1 MSFKSLLYCPDEKS
15 ARSVTQVLSEL
26 DFTVEYATEAFAAVK
41 RLTDEH
47 FDALV
52 VDCQNEEDAS
62 VLFKAARNS
71 ADNHSS
77 LSVAVV
83 DGQAGVA
90 KAFRIGAN
98 LVLTKPINIEQS
110 KSTLRVA
117 RGLLRKN
124 QPKTAA
130 PATSAAATPTASQPQ
145 ASPTYTT
152 PSNPVFSQP
161 RSAQQPAA
169 LQMSGVPLEPAAPFS
184 TLEVEKEAAPV
195 TEAADA
201 AVLDSLPQMD
211 GKRPPESPAP
221 PTIAPTPIASST
233 YGLSGAAAAVA
244 PALEKKLITSRPA
257 GASPLVTNEPIV
269 SNTKAYEPPV
279 EAEPI
284 AAPTF
289 SSYATE
295 EKSGGGKFLKIA
307 IVLVI
312 LGAGGYFGWPKLKTS
327 AFFSKIVQRVS
338 SSHTAAQN
346 PTVAA
351 PQPAAQPNASA
362 AATGSD
368 SGFATPSTT
377 PSSTTAPTSE
387 YANSSNSHPTHPND
401 APIETIEAE
410 NTPSAEQ
417 PSEITVTPEP
427 QPIVVKQGTSPKR
440 ASAPAAPVAAP
451 SINVADGG
459 NPASASEL
467 AGLVPTTA
475 MLPKP
480 APGTIRVSQGVSQGM
495 LLKKVAPVY
504 PSIARQMGKE
514 GTVELLATIDKDGE
528 VSKVKVLHGDL
539 MLAKAAADAVKD
551 WVYRPYLLNGRPV
564 EIETQITVVFKAPR

>member
-124 QPKTAA
+124 QPKAGA
-130 PATSAAATPTASQPQ
+130 PATSVASGTPQQATS
-145 ASPTYTT
+145 SYST
-152 PSNPVFSQP
+152 PSTPVFNQP
-161 RSAQQPAA
+161 RPAQPSLTPAP
-169 LQMSGVPLEPAAPFS
+169 QMSSVPLEPAAPFS
-184 TLEVEKEAAPV
+184 ALEVEKEAAPL

-201 AVLDSLPQMD
+201 AVLDSLPQMN
-211 GKRPPESPAP
+211 GIRPAESSAP
-221 PTIAPTPIASST
+221 PTIAPTPIAAST
-233 YGLSGAAAAVA
+233 SGPSGAATGVA

-269 SNTKAYEPPV
+269 SNAKPYEPPV
-279 EAEPI
+279 EVEPI
-284 AAPTF
+284 PAPTF

-295 EKSGGGKFLKIA
+295 EKSGGGKFLKVA
-307 IVLVI
+307 VVLVV
-312 LGAGGYFGWPKLKTS
+312 LGAGGYFGWPKLKTTT
-327 AFFSKIVQRVS
+327 FFSKVVQRIS
-338 SSHTAAQN
+338 SSHTAAQTS
-346 PTVAA
+346 TVASS
-351 PQPAAQPNASA
+351 QPATQQNAGTP
-362 AATGSD
+362 ATGTD
-368 SGFATPSTT
+368 GGFATPSTA
-377 PSSTTAPTSE
+377 PSSTTASASE
-387 YANSSNSHPTHPND
+387 YAGPSNSHSAHQNEG
-401 APIETIEAE
+401 PIETIEAQS
-410 NTPSAEQ
+410 TPAAEQ

-440 ASAPAAPVAAP
+440 ASAPASPIAAP
-451 SINVADGG
+451 SINVADTG

-528 VSKVKVLHGDL
+528 VSKVKVLHGDM
-539 MLAKAAADAVKD
+539 MLARAAVDAVKE

-564 EIETQITVVFKAPR
+564 EIETQITVVFRAPQ

>member
-124 QPKTAA
+124 QPKAGA
-130 PATSAAATPTASQPQ
+130 PATSAASGTPQQATS
-145 ASPTYTT
+145 SYST
-152 PSNPVFSQP
+152 PSTPVFNQP
-161 RSAQQPAA
+161 RPAQPSLTPAP
-169 LQMSGVPLEPAAPFS
+169 QMSSVPLEPAAPLS
-184 TLEVEKEAAPV
+184 GLEVEKEAAPT

-201 AVLDSLPQMD
+201 AVLESMPQMD

-221 PTIAPTPIASST
+221 PTIAPTPIAAST
-233 YGLSGAAAAVA
+233 SGFSGAATGVA

-269 SNTKAYEPPV
+269 SNAKPYEPPV
-279 EAEPI
+279 EVEPI

-295 EKSGGGKFLKIA
+295 QKSGGGKFLKIA
-307 IVLVI
+307 IVLMV
-312 LGAGGYFGWPKLKTS
+312 LVAGGYFGWPKLKTS
-327 AFFSKIVQRVS
+327 AFFSKVVQRIT
-338 SSHTAAQN
+338 SH
-346 PTVAA
+346 
-351 PQPAAQPNASA
+351 PAAQDATVSAPQAAVQQNASTP
-362 AATGSD
+362 ATTANN
-368 SGFATPSTT
+368 GFATPSS
-377 PSSTTAPTSE
+377 PASSTQAPVSDFAT
-387 YANSSNSHPTHPND
+387 SSNSHPSHQND
-401 APIETIEAE
+401 GPIETIEAQD
-410 NTPSAEQ
+410 TPAPDKS
-417 PSEITVTPEP
+417 SDITVTPEP
-427 QPIVVKQGTSPKR
+427 QPIVVKQGTVPKR
-440 ASAPAAPVAAP
+440 AAAPAAPIAAP
-451 SINVADGG
+451 SINVADTG

-514 GTVELLATIDKDGE
+514 GTVDLLATIDKDGE

-539 MLAKAAADAVKD
+539 MLAKAAVDAVKE

-564 EIETQITVVFKAPR
+564 EIETQITVVFRAPR